1 MAAQTFSL
9 VEVAGLLN
17 VTRQTI
23 DRWLKNG
30 CPFVERADRNRGKD
44 WQLSLPDVV
53 AWREQRAVQAAIGD
67 TSTLGID
74 EARRRKVAAEAALAE
89 LELAKQRGEV
99 VSIDVAL
106 QVIGDQLAV
115 CRSRLL
121 NLPTKLGPIVA
132 VETDVTACVDMMRSG
147 VNEALDELSGI
158 AGSGE
163 LGSPSTA
170 FRRSDEGVDS
180 GADESPASA
189 DGKRM
194 GRPRKKA
201 ER

>member
-132 VETDVTACVDMMRSG
+132 VETDVTA
-147 VNEALDELSGI
+147 
-158 AGSGE
+158 
-163 LGSPSTA
+163 
-170 FRRSDEGVDS
+170 
-180 GADESPASA
+180 
-189 DGKRM
+189 
-194 GRPRKKA
+194 
-201 ER
+201 